1 MKHLQILNL
10 ALAALAATLALVL
23 GVVSILYLANLDAAP
38 KMQREL
44 PRLLAMTLMFS
55 VLGGYAALV
64 WWAQRVRQPWAP
76 WSQAMLAPVLA
87 AGVLIFMNIA
97 GLQ

>member
-10 ALAALAATLALVL
+10 VLAALAATLALVL
-23 GVVSILYLANLDAAP
+23 GVVCILYLANLDAAP

-44 PRLLAMTLMFS
+44 PRLLALTLMFS

-64 WWAQRVRQPWAP
+64 WWAQRARKPWAA
-76 WSQAMLAPVLA
+76 WSQAALAPVLA
-87 AGVLIFMNIA
+87 AGYLAFVNIT

>member
-10 ALAALAATLALVL
+10 TLAALAATLALVL
-23 GVVSILYLANLDAAP
+23 GVVSILYFANLDMAP

-44 PRLLAMTLMFS
+44 PRLLAMTLMFAA
-55 VLGGYAALV
+55 LGGYAALV
-64 WWAQRVRQPWAP
+64 WWAQRVHKTWAG
-76 WSQAMLAPVLA
+76 WSQVALAPALA
-87 AGVLIFMNIA
+87 ASYFAFLNIT